1 MSGRSSKSKGYRG
14 EVEVINLLLETI
26 REVYEKMGSPVPE
39 LTRSPN
45 GRDIRGIPWLAIEV
59 KRHEPTVGY
68 PEVTQSQI
76 KGWWEQCKSQAS
88 ATQTPVLF
96 YRANHQPW
104 RIRMYGYIQAGE
116 ARVRC
121 PVDITL
127 DIFTVWF
134 RARLAADFTRS
145 GDALSGTG

>member
-14 EVEVINLLLETI
+14 EVEVIGLLLEI
-26 REVYEKMGSPVPE
+26 ISEVYRLKGVPIPE

-76 KGWWEQCKSQAS
+76 KQWWEQAKSQAS

-104 RIRMYGYIQAGE
+104 RIRMYGYLQAGE
-116 ARVRC
+116 GRVRC
-121 PVDITL
+121 PVDINL
-127 DIFTVWF
+127 DIFNVWF
-134 RARLAADFTRS
+134 RAKLNSQFASPSAA
-145 GDALSGTG
+145 